1 MPSKNIVAI
10 GGGGFGRSLGS
21 LEIEKYIVSL
31 SNKKRP
37 KICFI
42 PTASGD
48 SSLYKLNFYRA
59 FSKLDCITSHIDFF
73 SRTEN
78 LEEKVLTQDIIYVG
92 GGNTKSMLAVW
103 KEWNLHK
110 ILRNAYEKGIVMSGV
125 SAGAICWFD
134 KGITDSYAKEL
145 AIIDCLGIVEGI
157 ACPHFDEEKER
168 EPYVNDVIQRE
179 IIESC
184 ICIEGNCALHIK
196 NDFDYSSIDFGNGRK
211 CFRVT
216 KENNIIKKEI
226 LMIPFFGWAIAR
238 LKPISINRKMKIE
251 SLRKIIEEGGARI
264 QQGYSILIFPEGT
277 RKEPKDGIGKFG
289 NSCGLLASNEAVPIV
304 PICHN
309 SGKYWLNKSFK
320 KTILFPSFS

>member
-1 MPSKNIVAI
+1 MHSKNIVAI

-21 LEIEKYIVSL
+21 LEIEKYIISL
-31 SNKKRP
+31 INKKRP

-103 KEWNLHK
+103 KEWNLDN
-110 ILRNAYEKGIVMSGV
+110 ILQNAYEKGVLLSGV
-125 SAGAICWFD
+125 SAGAICWFE
-134 KGITDSYAKEL
+134 KGITDSFAKEL
-145 AIIDCLGIVEGI
+145 NIIECLGMVDGI
-157 ACPHFDEEKER
+157 ACPHFDEEKDR
-168 EPYVNDVIQRE
+168 EPYVNDIIQKE

-196 NDFDYSSIDFGNGRK
+196 NDVEYYSIDFGKGKK
-211 CFRVT
+211 CLRVT
-216 KENNIIKKEI
+216 KENNILKKEI
-226 LMIPFFGWAIAR
+226 L
-238 LKPISINRKMKIE
+238 
-251 SLRKIIEEGGARI
+251 
-264 QQGYSILIFPEGT
+264 
-277 RKEPKDGIGKFG
+277 
-289 NSCGLLASNEAVPIV
+289 
-304 PICHN
+304 
-309 SGKYWLNKSFK
+309 
-320 KTILFPSFS
+320 